1 MSRSEADREDLLREA
16 TALIE
21 RVELQLPGYS
31 EPIVVGF
38 RKDGAASFFFGANPV
53 YQFNTASELRR
64 AYAGGLLYKAEAG
77 RLVSLRRERSATET
91 ALVRHELT
99 PDKTAALLAGLTGHF
114 EQLRAALQNDT
125 HQVLRE
131 VPPAANLPP
140 QILAWLQQLP
150 ATIPIAN
157 APHVHTNPKRKRG

>member
-16 TALIE
+16 TALVE
-21 RVELQLPGYS
+21 RTELQLPGYE
-31 EPIVVGF
+31 EPVVVGF
-38 RKDGAASFFFGANPV
+38 RRDGAASFFFGADPV
-53 YQFNTASELRR
+53 YQFNTAGELRR
-64 AYAGGLLYKAEAG
+64 AYASGLIYKAEAG
-77 RLVSLRRERSATET
+77 KLVSLRRERSATET
-91 ALVRHELT
+91 ALVRYELT
-99 PDKTAALLAGLTGHF
+99 PDETAALLTQLARHF
-114 EQLRAALQNDT
+114 TNLRAALHNGT